1 MIPTLP
7 TAFSPDDSR
16 YMAHALQLAR
26 RGWYTTH
33 PNPRVGCVIVRDGQI
48 VGEGWHE
55 RAGEPHA
62 EVYALRMAGEAARGA
77 DVYVTLEPCSHFGRT
92 PPCANALVQAGVK
105 RVVAAMVDPNPQVAG
120 NGLRI
125 LQAAGIVTASGL
137 LESEARALNVGFIKR
152 MASNRP
158 FVRLKMA
165 MSLDGRT
172 AMASGESV
180 WITGEAAR
188 RDVQFLRAQA
198 GAVLTG
204 IGTVLADDPS
214 LNVRLTAAELSIHS
228 TVRQPLRVVLDS
240 QLRLPL
246 TAKLLESPDT
256 LLIYTGSQNAAK
268 IAQLQALGVKIR
280 QFAGEQL
287 VLTEVLDALVQD
299 GITEVHVE
307 AGATLAGAFVA
318 QGLVDELVLYVA
330 PHLMGSDARA
340 LFNLPF
346 TRMNQRLALHITD
359 IRAVGHDWRIT
370 ASFTHSS

>member
-1 MIPTLP
+1 MNLTLP
-7 TAFSPDDSR
+7 TDFSPDDSR
-16 YMAHALQLAR
+16 YMALALQLAR

-62 EVYALRMAGEAARGA
+62 EVHALRMAGEAARGA

-105 RVVAAMVDPNPQVAG
+105 RVFAAMVDPNPQVAG
-120 NGLRI
+120 NGLRL
-125 LQAAGIVTASGL
+125 LQEAGIEPASGL
-137 LESEARALNVGFIKR
+137 LENEARALNVGFIKR

-214 LNVRLTAAELSIHS
+214 LNVRLTAEELGIQG

-240 QLRLPL
+240 QLRFPL
-246 TAKLLESPDT
+246 TAKLLDSPDT
-256 LLIYTGSQNAAK
+256 LLIYTCSQNAVK
-268 IAQLQALGVKIR
+268 IAQLQALGVNIR
-280 QFAGEQL
+280 LFTGEQL
-287 VLTEVLDALVQD
+287 VLTEVLDALAID
-299 GITEVHVE
+299 GITEVHLE
-307 AGATLAGAFVA
+307 AGATLTGAFVA

-346 TRMNQRLALHITD
+346 THMNQRLALQISD
-359 IRAVGHDWRIT
+359 MRAVGHDWRIT
-370 ASFTHSS
+370 AHFSQP

>member
-1 MIPTLP
+1 MNSTLP
-7 TAFSPDDSR
+7 TAFSPDDCR

-62 EVYALRMAGEAARGA
+62 EVHALRMAGEAARGA

-105 RVVAAMVDPNPQVAG
+105 RVIAAMVDPNPQVAG
-120 NGLRI
+120 NGLRL
-125 LQAAGIVTASGL
+125 LQEVGIATASGL

-198 GAVLTG
+198 GAVVTG

-214 LNVRLTAAELSIHS
+214 LNVRLTAAELGIQG

-246 TAKLLESPDT
+246 TAKLLDSPDT
-256 LLIYTGSQNAAK
+256 LLIYTCSQNTAK

-287 VLTEVLDALVQD
+287 VLTEVLDALAID
-299 GITEVHVE
+299 GITEVHLE

-330 PHLMGSDARA
+330 PHVMGSDARA
-340 LFNLPF
+340 LFNLPL
-346 TRMNQRLALHITD
+346 THMNQRLALQISD
-359 IRAVGHDWRIT
+359 MRAVGHDWRIT
-370 ASFTHSS
+370 AHFSQS

>member
-1 MIPTLP
+1 MNLTLP
-7 TAFSPDDSR
+7 TDFSPDDSR
-16 YMAHALQLAR
+16 YMALALQLAR

-62 EVYALRMAGEAARGA
+62 EVHALRMAGEAARSA

-125 LQAAGIVTASGL
+125 LQAAGIATASGL

-152 MASNRP
+152 MTNNRP

-214 LNVRLTAAELSIHS
+214 LNVRLTAEELGIQG

-246 TAKLLESPDT
+246 TAKLLDSSDT
-256 LLIYTGSQNAAK
+256 LLIYTCSQDAAK

-280 QFAGEQL
+280 PFTGEQL
-287 VLTEVLDALVQD
+287 VLTDVLDALAQD
-299 GITEVHVE
+299 GITEVHLE
-307 AGATLAGAFVA
+307 AGATLTGAFVA

-346 TRMNQRLALHITD
+346 TRMNQRLALQISD
-359 IRAVGHDWRIT
+359 MRAVGHDWRIT
-370 ASFTHSS
+370 AHFSQS

>member
-1 MIPTLP
+1 MNLTLP
-7 TAFSPDDSR
+7 TDFSPDDSR
-16 YMAHALQLAR
+16 YMALALQLAR

-62 EVYALRMAGEAARGA
+62 EVHALRMAGEAARGA

-105 RVVAAMVDPNPQVAG
+105 RVFAAMVDPNPQVAG
-120 NGLRI
+120 NGLRL
-125 LQAAGIVTASGL
+125 LQAAGIATASGL

-152 MASNRP
+152 MTSNRP

-214 LNVRLTAAELSIHS
+214 LNVRLTAAELGIQG

-246 TAKLLESPDT
+246 TAKLLDSPDT
-256 LLIYTGSQNAAK
+256 LLIYTCSQNAAK

-280 QFAGEQL
+280 PFTGEQL
-287 VLTEVLDALVQD
+287 VLTDVLDALAQD
-299 GITEVHVE
+299 GITEVHLE
-307 AGATLAGAFVA
+307 AGATLTGAFVA

-346 TRMNQRLALHITD
+346 TRMNQRLALQISD
-359 IRAVGHDWRIT
+359 MRAVGHDWRIT
-370 ASFTHSS
+370 AHFSQS

>member
-1 MIPTLP
+1 MNLTLP
-7 TAFSPDDSR
+7 TAFSPDDCR
-16 YMAHALQLAR
+16 YMALALQLAR

-62 EVYALRMAGEAARGA
+62 EVHALRMAGEAARGA

-105 RVVAAMVDPNPQVAG
+105 RVFAAMVDPNPQVAG
-120 NGLRI
+120 NGLRL
-125 LQAAGIVTASGL
+125 LQEAGIEPASGL
-137 LESEARALNVGFIKR
+137 LENEARALNVGFIKR
-152 MASNRP
+152 MTSNRP

-214 LNVRLTAAELSIHS
+214 LNVRLTAEELGIQC

-240 QLRLPL
+240 QLRFPL
-246 TAKLLESPDT
+246 TAKLLDSPDT
-256 LLIYTGSQNAAK
+256 LLIYTCSQNAVK

-280 QFAGEQL
+280 PFTGEQL
-287 VLTEVLDALVQD
+287 VLTEVLDALAID
-299 GITEVHVE
+299 GITEVHLE
-307 AGATLAGAFVA
+307 AGATLTGAFVA

-346 TRMNQRLALHITD
+346 TRMNQRLALQISD
-359 IRAVGHDWRIT
+359 VRAVGHDWRIT
-370 ASFTHSS
+370 AHFSQP

>member
-1 MIPTLP
+1 MNLTLP
-7 TAFSPDDSR
+7 ATFSPDDCR

-55 RAGEPHA
+55 RAGESHA
-62 EVYALRMAGEAARGA
+62 EVHALRMAGEAARGA

-120 NGLRI
+120 NGLRL
-125 LQAAGIVTASGL
+125 LQAAGIATASGL
-137 LESEARALNVGFIKR
+137 LENEARALNVGFIKR
-152 MASNRP
+152 MTSNRP

-198 GAVLTG
+198 GAVVTG

-214 LNVRLTAAELSIHS
+214 LNVRLTAAELGIQG

-246 TAKLLESPDT
+246 TAKLLDSPDT
-256 LLIYTGSQNAAK
+256 LLIYTCSQNTAK

-287 VLTEVLDALVQD
+287 VLTEVLDALAID
-299 GITEVHVE
+299 GITEVHLE

-330 PHLMGSDARA
+330 PHVMGSDARA
-340 LFNLPF
+340 LFNLPL
-346 TRMNQRLALHITD
+346 THMNQRLALQISD
-359 IRAVGHDWRIT
+359 MRAVGHDWRIT
-370 ASFTHSS
+370 AHFSQS